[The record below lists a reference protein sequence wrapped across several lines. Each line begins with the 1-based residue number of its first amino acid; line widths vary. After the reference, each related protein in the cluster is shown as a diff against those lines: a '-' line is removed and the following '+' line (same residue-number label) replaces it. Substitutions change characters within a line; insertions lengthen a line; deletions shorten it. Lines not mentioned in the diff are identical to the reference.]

1 MSDDIQAI
9 LDPKADITVIVEQGA
24 PGPKGEKGDPGEPG
38 EPGLAGQAAQAFV
51 FNQMTPLSVW
61 TIQHNLA
68 NYPGVTVVDSSGA
81 VVVGDIEYI
90 DSNNITITF
99 GAAFGGIAYLN

>member
-1 MSDDIQAI
+1 MSGDIRAI

-24 PGPKGEKGDPGEPG
+24 PGPKGDKGDPGEPG
-38 EPGLAGQAAQAFV
+38 EIGPAGQVPQAFV
-51 FNQMTPLSVW
+51 FHQMTPQAVW

-68 NYPGVTVVDSSGA
+68 TYPGVTVVDSSGA
-81 VVVGDIEYI
+81 VVVGDVEYV

-99 GAAFGGIAYLN
+99 GSAFGGIAYLN